1 VWPSICE
8 RHVVGWQEASEAVV
22 VNALQT
28 ERCDTAKRPYAAATK
43 PVGTGAEDNGVV
55 VARQG
60 GTASTAY
67 KYRQRM
73 AIELLKPL

>member
-1 VWPSICE
+1 M
-8 RHVVGWQEASEAVV
+8 VGWQGAREAAV

-28 ERCDTAKRPYAAATK
+28 ERCNTAKRPYAAATK
-43 PVGTGAEDNGVV
+43 PVGTGAEDNGAV

-67 KYRQRM
+67 KCRQRM